1 MYPDLSNLVASAELE
16 LPPESLDGACYVV
29 DDENEGDDEEKME
42 VHVYVVI
49 LELFSYICI
58 IIWRIL
64 FFSCEVFINTHI
76 HGRILSCSLD
86 SIK

>member
-1 MYPDLSNLVASAELE
+1 MASAELE

-29 DDENEGDDEEKME
+29 DDENEGDDEKKME

-64 FFSCEVFINTHI
+64 FFCEVFINTYI
-76 HGRILSCSLD
+76 HG
-86 SIK
+86 

>member
-1 MYPDLSNLVASAELE
+1 MASAELE

-49 LELFSYICI
+49 LEPFSYI
-58 IIWRIL
+58 L
-64 FFSCEVFINTHI
+64 FSSGEFFFSVKSLLI
-76 HGRILSCSLD
+76 RIFMAEFFLVL
-86 SIK
+86 

>member
-1 MYPDLSNLVASAELE
+1 MASAELE
-16 LPPESLDGACYVV
+16 LSTESMNGACYGV

-58 IIWRIL
+58 IIWRI
-64 FFSCEVFINTHI
+64 FFSVKSLLI
-76 HGRILSCSLD
+76 RIFMAEFFLVL
-86 SIK
+86 

>member
-1 MYPDLSNLVASAELE
+1 MASAELE

-64 FFSCEVFINTHI
+64 FSVKSLLI
-76 HGRILSCSLD
+76 RIFMAEFFLVL
-86 SIK
+86 

>member
-1 MYPDLSNLVASAELE
+1 MASAELE

-49 LELFSYICI
+49 LELFS
-58 IIWRIL
+58 
-64 FFSCEVFINTHI
+64 
-76 HGRILSCSLD
+76 
-86 SIK
+86 